1 MAVFRTPEQRCK
13 KCNAILSAV
22 EEQFGDTR
30 PPKKGDI
37 TICVKCATVLQFEED
52 LSLSLVTQKDLE
64 SLDPDEAE
72 ALQAARQRV
81 LDFIQ
86 RWN

>member
-1 MAVFRTPEQRCK
+1 MVTFRTPEQRCK
-13 KCNAILSAV
+13 KCGATLSGV

-30 PPKKGDI
+30 PPRKGDL
-37 TICVKCATVLQFEED
+37 TICVKCAAILQFEED
-52 LSLSLVTQKDLE
+52 LSLSLATAKDLE
-64 SLDPDEAE
+64 ELKPDEAE